1 MSGPIVSCSLESI
14 MLQAQQSESFIRQ
27 QQRLERSVEQMERT
41 LKHELSA
48 EQMHPAQLKVL
59 SSLQNHW
66 SGLMVFLKH
75 PQVALDNNSGERKL
89 RNPAMLRRNCRGSGS
104 HWSASLAAQMF
115 SIIQSVLLWDLN
127 PHRWLYKYLRR
138 LCRHDSI
145 LRTRLQLQEPAAHS
159 QTDCRPS

>member
-1 MSGPIVSCSLESI
+1 MRGAARCQCQTYILIESA
-14 MLQAQQSESFIRQ
+14 LQKAIRRICWSTTNCLLNSETKSSISE

-66 SGLMVFLKH
+66 SGLRVFLKH

-89 RNPAMLRRNCRGSGS
+89 RNPAMLRKNCRGSGS

-115 SIIQSVLLWDLN
+115 SIIQTVL
-127 PHRWLYKYLRR
+127 
-138 LCRHDSI
+138 
-145 LRTRLQLQEPAAHS
+145 
-159 QTDCRPS
+159 